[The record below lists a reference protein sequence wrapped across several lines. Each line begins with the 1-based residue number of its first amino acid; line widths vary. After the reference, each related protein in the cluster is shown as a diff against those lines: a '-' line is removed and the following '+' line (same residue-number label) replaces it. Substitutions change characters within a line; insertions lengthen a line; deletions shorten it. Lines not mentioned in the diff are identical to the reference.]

1 MRFRILALLLL
12 LIVNTSCKY
21 FTFEKKSNLQ
31 AIDTIIDFSSVDA
44 SPTFL
49 ACKDFIEKEAR
60 SNCFRTTIHKNISES
75 LAKHQLEAKKPID
88 EIVSIDVII
97 NNQGIVSIKSIQSSD
112 KIKAFIKGLDSI
124 IRISVK
130 ELPTISPATKRGIPV
145 ATQYRI
151 PIQIQVN

>member
-12 LIVNTSCKY
+12 LVLNTSCKY

-60 SNCFRTTIHKNISES
+60 NNCFRTTIHKNISEN
-75 LAKHQLEAKKPID
+75 LAKHQLEAKKPIN
-88 EIVSIDVII
+88 EIISIDVII
-97 NNQGIVSIKSIQSSD
+97 NNEGIVSVKSVLSSD
-112 KIKAFIKGLDSI
+112 RIKASIKGLDSI
-124 IRISVK
+124 IGISVAA
-130 ELPTISPATKRGIPV
+130 LPTISPATKRGIPV